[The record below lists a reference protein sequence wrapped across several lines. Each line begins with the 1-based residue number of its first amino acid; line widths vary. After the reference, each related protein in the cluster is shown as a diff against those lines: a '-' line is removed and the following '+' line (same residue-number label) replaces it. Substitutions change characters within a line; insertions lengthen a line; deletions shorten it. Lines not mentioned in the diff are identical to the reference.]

1 MSPLQRKEKSIAN
14 KQRKKAYR
22 TSLKRRHKTV
32 TSKTSVPLSYD
43 DESLVLSE
51 RDSRFFISVMENPP
65 APSEALL
72 SIFESP
78 LIFT

>member
-1 MSPLQRKEKSIAN
+1 MSPLQRKEKSITN
-14 KQRKKAYR
+14 KRRNKAYR
-22 TSLKRRHKTV
+22 TSLKRRRKTV
-32 TSKTSVPLSYD
+32 NSKTSVPVSYK

-72 SIFESP
+72 SIFE
-78 LIFT
+78 